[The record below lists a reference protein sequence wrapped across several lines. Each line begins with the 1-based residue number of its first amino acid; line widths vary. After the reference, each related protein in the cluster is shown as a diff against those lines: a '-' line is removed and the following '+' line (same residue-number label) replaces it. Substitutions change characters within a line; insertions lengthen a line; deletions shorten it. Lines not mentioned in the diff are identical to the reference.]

1 MTELEKKL
9 AELNGTLSLHYK
21 KRIIGL
27 IRERYDANDELAIL
41 RQVDTKPQDYADY
54 NAYCEECKAKAKKEI
69 YGDEK

>member
-21 KRIIGL
+21 KRIIEL

-41 RQVDTKPQDYADY
+41 RQVDTKKEDWEEY
-54 NAYCEECKAKAKKEI
+54 NRFCEECKAKAKKEI
-69 YGDEK
+69 YDE